1 MPLGHGKMR
10 RFQDNPILK
19 PDPSNEW
26 ESRLVF
32 NAAAIEVG
40 KRVHLLYR
48 ALGNDGISRIGYAS
62 SSDGYV
68 FDERSPTPV
77 FEPKDGA
84 EDYGCEDPRLTRFDS
99 KIIMA
104 YTALTEIDHDQLY
117 QISLTSI
124 SVNDFLSKQWNW
136 NERLLPFRG
145 VRNKDGVV
153 FPKKIDG
160 KYVMLHRLEP
170 DMCVAYSDDLK
181 RWYDIRAFM
190 RPRTKSWDCWK
201 IGAAGVP
208 IELNE
213 GWLVLYHGVSFEK
226 VYSLGVI
233 LLDRD
238 NPESVLYRSETPIL
252 TPVAD
257 YERFGK
263 VPNVVFSCGN
273 VLIDDEVFVYYGGA
287 DSVVCLATYELNELL
302 PRK

>member
-1 MPLGHGKMR
+1 MR
-10 RFQDNPILK
+10 RYPDNPILK
-19 PDPSNEW
+19 PNPSNEW

-32 NAAAIEVG
+32 NAAAVEVG

-68 FDERSPTPV
+68 FDERSPVPV
-77 FEPKDGA
+77 FEPKNGA
-84 EDYGCEDPRLTRFDS
+84 ENYGCEDPRLTLFDNY
-99 KIIMA
+99 IVMA
-104 YTALTEIDHDQLY
+104 YTALTEVDHDQLY

-181 RWYDIRAFM
+181 RWYDIRGFM
-190 RPRTKSWDCWK
+190 RPRSKSWDCWK

-208 IELNE
+208 VELNE
-213 GWLVLYHGVSFEK
+213 GWLVIYHGVSFEK
-226 VYSLGVI
+226 VYSLGVV
-233 LLDRD
+233 LLDRY
-238 NPESVLYRSETPIL
+238 NPESILYRSETPIL

-273 VLIDDEVFVYYGGA
+273 VLINDEVFVYYGGA
-287 DSVVCLATYELNELL
+287 DSVVCLATFELNELL

>member
-1 MPLGHGKMR
+1 MR

-19 PDPSNEW
+19 PIASNEW

-40 KRVHLLYR
+40 KKIHILYR
-48 ALGNDGISRIGYAS
+48 ALGNDGISRIGYAA
-62 SSDGYV
+62 SSDGYI
-68 FDERSPTPV
+68 FEERVPVPV
-77 FEPKDGA
+77 FEPKNGV
-84 EDYGCEDPRLTRFDS
+84 ESYGCEDPRLTLFDDQ
-99 KIIMA
+99 IIMA

-124 SVNDFLSKQWNW
+124 SVDDFLNKQWKW

-145 VRNKDGVV
+145 VRNKDGVI
-153 FPKKIDG
+153 FPKKIGG
-160 KYVMLHRLEP
+160 KYVMFHRLEP
-170 DMCVAYSDDLK
+170 DMCVAYSDDLR

-201 IGAAGVP
+201 IGGAGSP

-213 GWLVLYHGVSFEK
+213 GWLVIYHGVSFEK
-226 VYSLGVI
+226 VYSLGVVI
-233 LLDRD
+233 LDRD
-238 NPESVLYRSETPIL
+238 NPETILYRSETPIL
-252 TPVAD
+252 TPEAD

-273 VLIDDEVFVYYGGA
+273 VLVDNKVLVYYGGA
-287 DSVVCLATYELNELL
+287 DSVVCVATYELNELM
-302 PRK
+302 PKK

>member
-1 MPLGHGKMR
+1 MK
-10 RFQDNPILK
+10 RFQGNPILK
-19 PDPSNEW
+19 PIASNEW

-32 NAAAIEVG
+32 NAAAVEVG
-40 KRVHLLYR
+40 KKVHIMYR
-48 ALGNDGISRIGYAS
+48 AIGNDGKSRIGYAAS
-62 SSDGYV
+62 ADGYI
-68 FDERSPTPV
+68 FDERSPVPV
-77 FEPKDGA
+77 FEPKNSA
-84 EDYGCEDPRLTRFDS
+84 EDYGCEDPRLTLLDGQ
-99 KIIMA
+99 MLMT

-124 SVNDFLSKQWNW
+124 SVHDFLSRQWNW
-136 NERLLPFRG
+136 SERLLPFRG
-145 VRNKDGVV
+145 VRNKDGVI
-153 FPKKIDG
+153 FPKKIGG
-160 KYVMLHRLEP
+160 KYVMFHRLEP

-201 IGAAGVP
+201 IGAAGSP

-213 GWLVLYHGVSFEK
+213 GWLAIYHGVSFEK
-226 VYSLGVI
+226 VYSLGVV

-238 NPESVLYRSETPIL
+238 NPETVLYRSETPIL
-252 TPVAD
+252 TPVTD

-287 DSVVCLATYELNELL
+287 DSVVCLATYELNELV
-302 PRK
+302 PGK

>member
-1 MPLGHGKMR
+1 MR
-10 RFQDNPILK
+10 RYSDNPILK
-19 PDPSNEW
+19 PNPSNEW

-32 NAAAIEVG
+32 NAAAVEVG

-68 FDERSPTPV
+68 FDERSPVPV
-77 FEPKDGA
+77 FEPKNGA
-84 EDYGCEDPRLTRFDS
+84 ENYGCEDPRLTLFDNY
-99 KIIMA
+99 IVMA
-104 YTALTEIDHDQLY
+104 YTALTEVDHDQLY

-124 SVNDFLSKQWNW
+124 SVNDFLSRQWNW

-153 FPKKIDG
+153 FPRKIDG

-181 RWYDIRAFM
+181 RWYDIRGFM
-190 RPRTKSWDCWK
+190 RPRLKSWDCWK

-208 IELNE
+208 VELNE
-213 GWLVLYHGVSFEK
+213 GWLVIYHGVSFEK
-226 VYSLGVI
+226 VYSLGVV
-233 LLDRD
+233 LLDRY
-238 NPESVLYRSETPIL
+238 NPESILYRSETPIL

-273 VLIDDEVFVYYGGA
+273 VLINDEVFVYYGGA

>member
-1 MPLGHGKMR
+1 MR
-10 RFQDNPILK
+10 RYPDNPILK
-19 PDPSNEW
+19 PNPSNEW

-32 NAAAIEVG
+32 NAAAVEVG

-62 SSDGYV
+62 SADGYV
-68 FDERSPTPV
+68 FDERSPIPV
-77 FEPKDGA
+77 FEPKNGA
-84 EDYGCEDPRLTRFDS
+84 ENYGCEDPRLTLFDNHMV
-99 KIIMA
+99 MA
-104 YTALTEIDHDQLY
+104 YTALTEVDHDQLY

-181 RWYDIRAFM
+181 RWYDIRSFM
-190 RPRTKSWDCWK
+190 RPRSKSWDCWK

-208 IELNE
+208 VELNE
-213 GWLVLYHGVSFEK
+213 GWLVIYHGVSFEK
-226 VYSLGVI
+226 VYSLGVV
-233 LLDRD
+233 LLDRY
-238 NPESVLYRSETPIL
+238 NPESILYRSETPIL

-273 VLIDDEVFVYYGGA
+273 VLITDEVFVYYGGA
-287 DSVVCLATYELNELL
+287 DSVVCLATFELNELL